1 VSPQRSR
8 TTYDHRVLSSLADAS
23 HTPFWLDDPAA
34 PDPLPALVGP
44 TRADLAVVGGGFS
57 GLWTAI
63 QAKEDDPSLDVV
75 VLEARTAGWAASGRN
90 GGFVSSS
97 LTHGLF
103 NGHERFPDEMSTLV
117 RLGLENLAELE
128 STLERYGI
136 DADWERNGEL
146 TIADQPW
153 QVDGLAQIAEIG
165 AHYGD
170 HVEIWDADRVR
181 AEIHSPTY
189 LGAAYEADGG
199 ALVNP
204 AKLVWGLRRAALGL
218 GVRLYERTP
227 VTSLDEGGGPM
238 RLTTPY
244 GEVRAA
250 KVALASNVFPNLI
263 RRARPYV
270 VPVWDYA
277 LMTEPLSDEQMASI
291 GWSNRQGLSDAG
303 NQFHYYRL
311 SADNRILYGGYD
323 AVYFFGNGMEARHEA
338 RPETFAKLADHFFTV
353 FPQLDG
359 LRFSHAWGGAIDTC
373 SRFTAFWGQ
382 AYGGRVAYVMGYTGL
397 GVGSTR
403 FGARVMLDLLA
414 GRETERTSLRMVRTK
429 PLPFPPEPARSAAIN
444 LTRWSIDRADRSGG
458 RRNAWLRT
466 LDRMGLGFDS

>member
-1 VSPQRSR
+1 MRSQRPH
-8 TTYDHRVLSSLADAS
+8 TTYDRRVLASLADAS
-23 HTPFWLDDPAA
+23 HQPFWLDDPGA
-34 PDPLPALVGP
+34 PDPVAALVGP

-63 QAKEDDPSLDVV
+63 QAKEDDPGLDVV

-97 LTHGLF
+97 LTHGLA
-103 NGHERFPDEMSTLV
+103 NGAERFPDEMSTLV
-117 RLGLENLAELE
+117 RLGQENLAELE
-128 STLERYGI
+128 TTLERHSI

-153 QVDGLAQIAEIG
+153 QVEGLAEIAELG
-165 AHYGD
+165 ARYGD
-170 HVEIWDADRVR
+170 RVEIWDADRVR
-181 AEIHSPTY
+181 SEIHSPTY
-189 LGAAYEADGG
+189 LGAAYESDGG

-204 AKLVWGLRRAALGL
+204 AKLVWGLRRAALSL

-227 VTSLDEGGGPM
+227 VTAIEDGGGPM
-238 RLTTPY
+238 VLTTAY
-244 GEVRAA
+244 GEVRAP
-250 KVALASNVFPNLI
+250 KVALATNVFPNLI
-263 RRARPYV
+263 RRARPFV

-277 LMTEPLSDEQMASI
+277 LMTEPLSDEQLASI
-291 GWSNRQGLSDAG
+291 GWTNRQGLSDAG

-323 AVYFFGNGMEARHEA
+323 AVYFFGNGMESRHETH
-338 RPETFAKLADHFFTV
+338 PETFAKIADHFFTV

-382 AYGGRVAYVMGYTGL
+382 AFGGRVVYVMGYTGL
-397 GVGSTR
+397 GVGSSR
-403 FGARVMLDLLA
+403 FGARVMLDLLS

-429 PLPFPPEPARSAAIN
+429 PMPFPPEPMRSAAIN
-444 LTRWSIDRADRSGG
+444 LTRWSIDRADRNDG

-466 LDRMGLGFDS
+466 LDRLGLGFDS